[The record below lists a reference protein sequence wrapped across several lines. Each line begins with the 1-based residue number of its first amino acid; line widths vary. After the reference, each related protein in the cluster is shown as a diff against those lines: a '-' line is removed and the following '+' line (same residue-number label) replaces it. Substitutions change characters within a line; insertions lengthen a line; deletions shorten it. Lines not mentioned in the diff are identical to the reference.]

1 VVEAA
6 RLLADLIGESA
17 AGVRTAEREMARAT
31 RDLERALDRPPES
44 LVEDAE
50 VDDYLVDLFPDPE
63 RPGRTFVR
71 PGTVYPPAAV
81 ETFRDLGVDVG
92 AYTTPA
98 AFEMPFDDGALAL
111 RTADEA
117 LSAGAS
123 VPFDATAVAADLQ
136 LPVLTDRVVDRIRR
150 TAAFELG
157 CDRRDALRGLLA
169 RGVPSAVAETM
180 DVDLK
185 VAFDEDL
192 AVTVPNYREADV
204 GLRPEAIGT
213 VRTHLRFE
221 REG

>member
-1 VVEAA
+1 MVEAA

-17 AGVRTAEREMARAT
+17 AGVRTAEREIARAT

-71 PGTVYPPAAV
+71 PGNVYPPAAV
-81 ETFRDLGVDVG
+81 ETFRDLGVDVS

-98 AFEMPFDDGALAL
+98 AFEMPFDDRALAF
-111 RTADEA
+111 RAADEA
-117 LSAGAS
+117 LSAEA
-123 VPFDATAVAADLQ
+123 PFDATAVEADLQ
-136 LPVLTDRVVDRIRR
+136 LPVLTGRAVDRIRR

-157 CDRRDALRGLLA
+157 CDRQDALRGLLA

-180 DVDLK
+180 DVDLR

-204 GLRPEAIGT
+204 GLRPEAIST
-213 VRTHLRFE
+213 IRTHLRFE